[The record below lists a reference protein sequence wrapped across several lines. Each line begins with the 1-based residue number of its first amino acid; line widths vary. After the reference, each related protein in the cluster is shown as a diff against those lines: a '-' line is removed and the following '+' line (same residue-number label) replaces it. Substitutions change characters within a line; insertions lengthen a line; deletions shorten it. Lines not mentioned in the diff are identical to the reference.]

1 MTPAQ
6 VKAKILT
13 EIGDRW
19 DFKNAHGV
27 DLRTCLVEPE
37 LRDYYDHNQVEPPE
51 KLWLVL
57 EEDPTHHRG
66 YSIIY
71 DEGEDMFGLAIRTQT
86 HKALCIGLYGSFM
99 ETLEAM

>member
-1 MTPAQ
+1 MTSAQ
-6 VKAKILT
+6 VKARIIA
-13 EIGDRW
+13 EIGDKW

-37 LRDYYDHNQVEPPE
+37 LRDYYDHNQTEPPE

-57 EEDPTHHRG
+57 EEDPAQHRG
-66 YSIIY
+66 YSIIF
-71 DEGEDMFGLAIRTQT
+71 DEHENMFGLAIKTQAQ
-86 HKALCIGLYGSFM
+86 KGMCIGLYGSFM